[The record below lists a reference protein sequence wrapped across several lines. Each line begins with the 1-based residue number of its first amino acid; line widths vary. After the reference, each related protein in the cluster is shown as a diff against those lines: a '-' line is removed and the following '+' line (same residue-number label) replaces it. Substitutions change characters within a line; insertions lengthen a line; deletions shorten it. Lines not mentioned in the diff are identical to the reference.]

1 MEERMRI
8 LNMLKEGK
16 INSEDAARLLDAL
29 EEKQKESKHR
39 HFIFQRPFGSAIGS
53 GFQKHLM
60 RDLENIPEIV
70 SKAVSDCCS
79 VAVDKV
85 METDEQTEQKFPL
98 KDTIAIRSVS
108 GDIEIEGDEK
118 HNEIV
123 LECCGGIQK
132 NEELE
137 KELIF
142 NTLSSDLV
150 VKTPVKVNVKA
161 ATVSGD
167 VEIKNINGEIKCE
180 SVSGDCQAKNI
191 AGKLS
196 VKAVSGDIE
205 IKEMAGDTNIKT
217 ASGDIDVALV
227 EFNDVNIE
235 SKSGDITI
243 GLSDK
248 TDAILELESEEGEI
262 EISIKSKYEKIEEKQ
277 GYVKIGLGNKSHTL
291 YAKTYSGDIKIM

>member
-16 INSEDAARLLDAL
+16 INSEEAARLLDAL
-29 EEKQKESKHR
+29 EEKQSESKHR
-39 HFIFQRPFGSAIGS
+39 QFIFHKPSMA
-53 GFQKHLM
+53 GFQKHFM

-79 VAVDKV
+79 VAVGKV
-85 METDEQTEQKFPL
+85 MENDEKTEQKFPF
-98 KDTIAIRSVS
+98 KDTVAIRSVS

-118 HNEIV
+118 LNEIV

-150 VKTPVKVNVKA
+150 VRTPVKVSVKA

-191 AGKLS
+191 SGKINAKS
-196 VKAVSGDIE
+196 VSGDLR
-205 IKEMAGDTNIKT
+205 IKEISGDVNMKT
-217 ASGDIDVALV
+217 ASGDVDLELV
-227 EFNDVNIE
+227 EFDTVKIE

-243 GLSDK
+243 ELPDK

-262 EISIKSKYEKIEEKQ
+262 EISIKGKYEKIEEKQ
-277 GYVKIGLGNKSHTL
+277 GYVKIGLGDKSHAL